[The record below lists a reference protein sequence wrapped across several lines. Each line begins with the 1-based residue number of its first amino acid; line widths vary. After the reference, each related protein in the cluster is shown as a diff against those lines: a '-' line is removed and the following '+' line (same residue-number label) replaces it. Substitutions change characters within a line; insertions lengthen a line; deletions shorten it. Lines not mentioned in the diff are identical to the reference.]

1 MVRLLCPSGKITVLE
16 KSLIT
21 CACMYT
27 CMYSCV
33 YYEDISIAVLKT
45 LSDKM
50 IYYQISSL
58 GTSINTNITPLVIW
72 LIISYCS
79 KKVNIFYK
87 HFMKTASFV
96 KLYIRLEIHICLK
109 ISTH

>member
-27 CMYSCV
+27 CMYACE

-50 IYYQISSL
+50 IITKFQVWAQVSTQIL
-58 GTSINTNITPLVIW
+58 HP
-72 LIISYCS
+72 
-79 KKVNIFYK
+79 
-87 HFMKTASFV
+87 
-96 KLYIRLEIHICLK
+96 
-109 ISTH
+109 